1 MGFWKFGTYV
11 IKKGEVDEPVKA
23 NLEVVVVGAGTST
36 KAKLAFDVGSR
47 VAEARKLG
55 KT

>member
-1 MGFWKFGTYV
+1 LEEKIVYF
-11 IKKGEVDEPVKA
+11 DEPGIG
-23 NLEVVVVGAGTST
+23 NTEVVVVGAGTST
-36 KAKLAFDVGSR
+36 KAKLALDVGSR